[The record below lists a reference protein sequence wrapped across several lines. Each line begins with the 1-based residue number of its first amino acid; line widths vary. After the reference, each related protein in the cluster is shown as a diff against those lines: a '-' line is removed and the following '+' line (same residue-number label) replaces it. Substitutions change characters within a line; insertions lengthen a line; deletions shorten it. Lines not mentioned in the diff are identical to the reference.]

1 MRWSPRVVA
10 AVGLV
15 VLVVTGGCGGGDDD
29 SERVNS
35 ARYHYSIALDP
46 AMTPPVLAT
55 ETWDGRSGIEHASPV
70 VDEYDLD
77 NSDFF
82 FVVGAPV
89 DGTVREF
96 ATEMHQ
102 QAVQLHGCDLSPE
115 ITETELDGAAALR
128 FDMLC
133 SGTHIQRVYAVKDG
147 RGLLVAL
154 GADATRKDE
163 NRSTFD
169 RLVSTVRWES

>member
-1 MRWSPRVVA
+1 MRWSTRVVVA
-10 AVGLV
+10 AGLA
-15 VLVVTGGCGGGDDD
+15 VLVVTAGCGGGDGD

-46 AMTPPVLAT
+46 AMIQPVLAT
-55 ETWDGRSGIEHASPV
+55 ETWDGRSGIAHATSV

-77 NSDFF
+77 NRDFF

-96 ATEMHQ
+96 ATETHR
-102 QAVQLHGCDLSPE
+102 QAVQLHGCDPSPE
-115 ITETELDGAAALR
+115 ITDTQLDGAAALR

-133 SGTHIQRVYAVKDG
+133 TGNHVQRVYAVKDG
-147 RGLLVAL
+147 RGLVVAL
-154 GADATRKDE
+154 GADAARKDE

-169 RLVSTVRWES
+169 RLVSTVRWE

>member
-1 MRWSPRVVA
+1 MRWSTRAAACVELALLMVA
-10 AVGLV
+10 
-15 VLVVTGGCGGGDDD
+15 GGCGGGDGD

-46 AMTPPVLAT
+46 AMTQPVPAT
-55 ETWDGRSGIEHASPV
+55 ETWDGRSELSHGELF

-77 NSDFF
+77 NGDFF

-96 ATEMHQ
+96 ANDAHR
-102 QAVQLHGCDLSPE
+102 QAVQLHGCDPSPK
-115 ITETELDGAAALR
+115 ITDTQLDGAEALQY
-128 FDMLC
+128 DMLC
-133 SGTHIQRVYAVKDG
+133 EGNHIQRVYAVKDG
-147 RGLLVAL
+147 RGLIAAL
-154 GADATRKDE
+154 GADAARREE

-169 RLVSTVRWES
+169 RLVSTVQWK